1 MVAQPIIQQPQQLNR
16 PTFQPMYNPPTIQ
29 GEFSNGG
36 FQTQTMD
43 PNANRVFQPVVQVE
57 YLTCY

>member
-1 MVAQPIIQQPQQLNR
+1 MQPAMVAPPIHQQPQQLNR
-16 PTFQPMYNPPTIQ
+16 PTFQTIYNPGTIQ

-43 PNANRVFQPVVQVE
+43 PNANRVFQPAVQV
-57 YLTCY
+57 